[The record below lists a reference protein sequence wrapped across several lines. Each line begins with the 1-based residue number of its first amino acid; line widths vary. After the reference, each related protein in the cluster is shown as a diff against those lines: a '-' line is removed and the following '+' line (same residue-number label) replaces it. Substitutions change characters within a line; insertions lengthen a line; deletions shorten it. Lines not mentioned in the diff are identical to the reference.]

1 MRIWGEVEV
10 VEMMI
15 CMTRGV
21 DSTSL
26 SLLLEGGYNMG
37 KGRDERERRIETI
50 LSMLNNGER
59 NVH

>member
-10 VEMMI
+10 VVMMI

-21 DSTSL
+21 DSSL
-26 SLLLEGGYNMG
+26 SLLLEGGYNNMG

-50 LSMLNNGER
+50 LSM
-59 NVH
+59 